1 MNLIAVGINHHTA
14 PIELRERLAFT
25 DDETRKFLRTVC
37 DGKVLAEALLLS
49 TCNRTEL
56 YAVPA
61 SDEVSADYL
70 KDFLVEYKGARKFV
84 ERKHFFSL
92 WACGAVKHF
101 FEVASGADSM
111 ILGEGQILGQVKEAY
126 KLAAEEKATGAVLN
140 RLCHA
145 AFSVAKRVR
154 NETKLTDGAISVS
167 YAAVELARKVFSDLS
182 AKRVLLIGAGET
194 AELAAMHLREKKA
207 THITITNRTQEK
219 AEALARE
226 IGTSNV
232 ITFDYF
238 KERLAEFDIV
248 IAAVANV
255 GEVVSA
261 KELQAAM
268 QKRRSEPMLVLDL
281 GVPRN
286 IDPKAS
292 SIYNLFLK
300 DIDDLKLIVEKN
312 LQARREELPKVA
324 RIVQEELIAFEQ
336 WHNALQVAPTIRELQ
351 MKFEAVKQAELE
363 RLRHKVSPEEF
374 ARMEQLA
381 DRIIRKIL
389 HYPISTLKSP
399 VDTSQTLLS
408 KLNLIRSIFEL
419 ESPASN

>member
-1 MNLIAVGINHHTA
+1 MNLLAVGINHHTA

-25 DDETRKFLRTVC
+25 HDETRQVLRTLC
-37 DGKVLAEALLLS
+37 DGTVLSEALLLS

-61 SDEVSADYL
+61 HDGLDADYL
-70 KDFLVEYKGARKFV
+70 KDFLIEYKGARKLV
-84 ERKHFFSL
+84 ERSHFFSL
-92 WACGAVKHF
+92 WACGAVKHL
-101 FEVASGADSM
+101 FEVTCGADSM
-111 ILGEGQILGQVKEAY
+111 ILGETQILGQVKDAYRLAVEANT
-126 KLAAEEKATGAVLN
+126 TGTVLN

-154 NETKLTDGAISVS
+154 NETHFTDGAISVS
-167 YAAVELARKVFSDLS
+167 YAAVELARKVFSDLAS
-182 AKRVLLIGAGET
+182 KRILLIGAGET
-194 AELAAMHLREKKA
+194 AELAALHLREKKA
-207 THITITNRTQEK
+207 TQITITNRTPEH

-226 IGTSNV
+226 IGTSN
-232 ITFDYF
+232 ILTFDYF
-238 KERLAEFDIV
+238 KERLAEFDII
-248 IAAVANV
+248 IAAVAHI
-255 GEVVSA
+255 GEVISA

-268 QKRRSEPMLVLDL
+268 QQRRSAPMLILDL

-292 SIYNLFLK
+292 TIYNLFLK

-312 LQARREELPKVA
+312 LQARRQELPKVSC
-324 RIVQEELIAFEQ
+324 IIEEELIAFEQ
-336 WHNALQVAPTIRELQ
+336 WHNTLQVAPTIRALQ
-351 MKFEAVKQAELE
+351 AKFEAVKQAELE
-363 RLRHKVSPEEF
+363 RLRHKVSNEEF

-381 DRIIRKIL
+381 DRLIKKIL

-399 VDTSQTLLS
+399 VDTAQTLTS

-419 ESPASN
+419 ENPFA